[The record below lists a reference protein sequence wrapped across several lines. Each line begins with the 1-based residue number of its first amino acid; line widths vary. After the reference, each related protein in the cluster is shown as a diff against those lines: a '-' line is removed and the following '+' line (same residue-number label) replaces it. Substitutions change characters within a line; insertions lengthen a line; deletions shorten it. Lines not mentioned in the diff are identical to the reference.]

1 MINMSKLTAWRRR
14 ALVGASLVALL
25 SNNFN
30 GFGQNATSNAGHV
43 KTATPIK
50 HVIVLIGEN
59 RTFDHLFAT
68 YVPRK
73 GETVSNLLSKGII
86 NADGTTVR
94 RSAICLSSST
104 STVTTAAV
112 SSCWRLNDAE
122 GDCSS
127 ALLCMGKGD
136 EQLRVEYDRR
146 SELWRET

>member
-1 MINMSKLTAWRRR
+1 MINMSKLTEWRRR
-14 ALVGASLVALL
+14 ALLGASLVALL

-86 NADGTTVR
+86 NADGTPGPISLKR
-94 RSAICLSSST
+94 SSSRPSLHSKANT
-104 STVTTAAV
+104 
-112 SSCWRLNDAE
+112 
-122 GDCSS
+122 SS
-127 ALLCMGKGD
+127 A
-136 EQLRVEYDRR
+136 
-146 SELWRET
+146 